1 MEISGTGFASIAF
14 GYPNALWENSQPPFA
29 QWLAVCEL
37 LG

>member
-14 GYPNALWENSQPPFA
+14 GYPNAFWGEPQTPFA